1 MNSTGIEFDELLKLI
16 RYFSNYFTG
25 KLKDIKD
32 TSCRGF
38 FQTKIF
44 KDELTNVWNRG
55 SFGDENGKLCG
66 GKFVETTFKLF
77 EMLDNHDFLGKNL
90 HLDKENNIIF
100 TFLANVLCRDFK
112 VDNIVFSAEQK
123 DKLRIVHSKMSEIF
137 VTNSSKYLDEFLNN
151 KLKRMNLNNNVDS
164 EAFNLAKNDKD
175 FIKIKRNY
183 NKRIRYQNHIDN
195 FKIHLS
201 NQPLTTHSSLFYH
214 RFPWP
219 MIRDDDDYIKKYYDI
234 IEDTQK
240 KIMELNVDYFEEKIA
255 KIDQDINVI
264 KAELLLKDKWDVEVN
279 NGNEEFIPV
288 EDVIKEC
295 SNIEQKNLK
304 EFLRKSKYK
313 TERCEAKRLD
323 KDYFNKRSRRE
334 SNGSVNSSVVSSS
347 AFSDSGSNS
356 SRGSILKNS
365 RDGHKRN
372 KNKSY
377 NNYSSNDRR
386 SRDRS
391 SNSRNFRRVRFSADR
406 R

>member
-1 MNSTGIEFDELLKLI
+1 
-16 RYFSNYFTG
+16 
-25 KLKDIKD
+25 
-32 TSCRGF
+32 
-38 FQTKIF
+38 
-44 KDELTNVWNRG
+44 
-55 SFGDENGKLCG
+55 
-66 GKFVETTFKLF
+66 
-77 EMLDNHDFLGKNL
+77 
-90 HLDKENNIIF
+90 
-100 TFLANVLCRDFK
+100 
-112 VDNIVFSAEQK
+112 
-123 DKLRIVHSKMSEIF
+123 
-137 VTNSSKYLDEFLNN
+137 
-151 KLKRMNLNNNVDS
+151 
-164 EAFNLAKNDKD
+164 
-175 FIKIKRNY
+175 
-183 NKRIRYQNHIDN
+183 
-195 FKIHLS
+195 
-201 NQPLTTHSSLFYH
+201 
-214 RFPWP
+214 
-219 MIRDDDDYIKKYYDI
+219 
-234 IEDTQK
+234 
-240 KIMELNVDYFEEKIA
+240 MELNVDYFEEKIA

-279 NGNEEFIPV
+279 NENEEFIPV

-334 SNGSVNSSVVSSS
+334 SNGSVNSSIVSSS

-377 NNYSSNDRR
+377 NNYGSNDRR